1 MERQH
6 NPRYDAILD
15 KFDNDMEIERDSENT
30 EPEEV
35 KPQEPHQQAPAA
47 PAPGGDMG
55 GLPPLPPLP
64 PLAEESDFKRLLK
77 LSGI

>member
-15 KFDNDMEIERDSENT
+15 KFDSDQQEPENQNT
-30 EPEEV
+30 EPTT
-35 KPQEPHQQAPAA
+35 PQPQAPAQQ
-47 PAPGGDMG
+47 PAQSPADDMSG
-55 GLPPLPPLP
+55 LPPLP
-64 PLAEESDFKRLLK
+64 PLAEDSDFKRLLK